1 MTQVKLWQIVS
12 QTVNGIVFA
21 DKDGN
26 VVTLP
31 QGTQGQ
37 VLVINAQ
44 GEPQWVD
51 NTALTTALSAKTDAA
66 NAINT
71 AKAYADAQIAALV
84 DNAPVALNTLNELAV
99 KLNGEDS
106 AINALLLQVDG
117 KAEKTE
123 VVTAVAQAKQDAIQ
137 TAQENTNVA
146 VGNALNDVDTR
157 IAIARGDLMSYA
169 DQTAAFKSDNARQD
183 AVTTANSY
191 TDQAIAG
198 LTDAVRLDA
207 DNRADTIKSE
217 AITEAN
223 TYTDSVFNSAAATT
237 EGLINAAKDEAIQ
250 AAATE
255 TAQRMN
261 AVISIIPGTFQVL
274 TTSVASYVSDSTLMD
289 LQEIT
294 GPGVN
299 VKARFSEI
307 TGAVPGTVDDML
319 FPKML
324 LVNGVAQHDEWSTQT
339 APGGELLLKM
349 TPKLANHV
357 FDGTKN
363 YVMLLAEYKTY
374 SGLSLIPGG

>member
-12 QTVNGIVFA
+12 QTANAIIFSDA
-21 DKDGN
+21 DGN
-26 VVTLP
+26 LKTLP
-31 QGTQGQ
+31 AGTTGQ
-37 VLVINAQ
+37 VLVAALD
-44 GEPQWVD
+44 GSPMWAD
-51 NTALTTALSAKTDAA
+51 NTALATALSAKTDAT
-66 NAINT
+66 NAIAT
-71 AKAYADAQIAALV
+71 AKAYADAQIAALI

-146 VGNALNDVDTR
+146 VGNALNEVDSR
-157 IAIARGDLMSYA
+157 IAIARGDLQTYA
-169 DQTAAFKSDNARQD
+169 DQTAAFKSDNAKQD
-183 AVTTANSY
+183 AVTSANSY

-198 LTDAVRLDA
+198 LAQGVALDA

-217 AITEAN
+217 AVLQAN
-223 TYTDSVFNSAAATT
+223 TYTDSVFANAATTT
-237 EGLINAAKDEAIQ
+237 EGLIETARMDAIHQ
-250 AAATE
+250 ASTE
-255 TAQRMN
+255 TGSR
-261 AVISIIPGTFQVL
+261 ISTLMQNIPGTYHVE

-289 LQEIT
+289 MQEIT

-307 TGAVPGTVDDML
+307 TGANIGTVDDTL
-319 FPKML
+319 SPKML
-324 LVNGVAQHDEWSTQT
+324 LVNGVAQHDEWSTEA
-339 APGGELLLKM
+339 APGGALILKM
-349 TPKLANHV
+349 TPKLAAHV

-363 YVMLLAEYKTY
+363 YVMLLAEYKKY
-374 SGLSLIPGG
+374 SSLSFIPAD